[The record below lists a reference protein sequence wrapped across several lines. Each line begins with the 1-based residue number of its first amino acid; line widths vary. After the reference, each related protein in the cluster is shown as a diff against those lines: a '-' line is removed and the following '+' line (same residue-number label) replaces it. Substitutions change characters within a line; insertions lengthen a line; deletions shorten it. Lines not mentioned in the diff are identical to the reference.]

1 MASIASKL
9 ARAAVACRAS
19 PAAVGGCSR
28 LVSPCLP
35 RTGRRMFSGLGPEG
49 HKFRFEVV
57 QPVPGGPTTE
67 EADDILTVTE
77 EKLKSDETLRAMY
90 KFWRKYYGISRE
102 GAELDR
108 RFEIFKRRARFV
120 HKTNN
125 SRCGY
130 QVGLNVFADRTAEE
144 VIHPCSTKISC

>member
-1 MASIASKL
+1 
-9 ARAAVACRAS
+9 
-19 PAAVGGCSR
+19 
-28 LVSPCLP
+28 LP
-35 RTGRRMFSGLGPEG
+35 PTVG

-77 EKLKSDETLRAMY
+77 EKLNSDKTLRAMY
-90 KFWRKYYGISRE
+90 DFWRKYYGISRE

-130 QVGLNVFADRTAEE
+130 QVGLNVFADRTVEE
-144 VIHPCSTKISC
+144 VIHPC